1 MAINTELL
9 YRGYKFRHEFGHLGE
24 VRGFFPPSLNIL
36 ALTATAS
43 ISTQKAVCKILGMHT
58 PIML

>member
-9 YRGYKFRHEFGHLGE
+9 YRGYKFCHEFGHLGE
-24 VRGFFPPSLNIL
+24 VCGFFLNIL